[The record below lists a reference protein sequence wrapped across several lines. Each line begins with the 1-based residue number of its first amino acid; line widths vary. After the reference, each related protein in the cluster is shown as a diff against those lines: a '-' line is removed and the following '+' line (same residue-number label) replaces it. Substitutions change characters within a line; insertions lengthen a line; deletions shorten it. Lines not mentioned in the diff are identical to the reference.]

1 MIEKSRSVKIMNMGR
16 GLLRAPMQKFHE
28 KLESQVDRCMIYAI
42 VRTES
47 GFDQRDM
54 SFGKAVGLM

>member
-1 MIEKSRSVKIMNMGR
+1 
-16 GLLRAPMQKFHE
+16 MQKFHE